1 MNAGRIVMLIC
12 VYLLVHVYGHAQV
25 DIQQIKSSSNYW
37 YAEGQGAT
45 IDDASRDALSQ
56 IINQV

>member
-25 DIQQIKSSSNYW
+25 DIQQI
-37 YAEGQGAT
+37 
-45 IDDASRDALSQ
+45 
-56 IINQV
+56 